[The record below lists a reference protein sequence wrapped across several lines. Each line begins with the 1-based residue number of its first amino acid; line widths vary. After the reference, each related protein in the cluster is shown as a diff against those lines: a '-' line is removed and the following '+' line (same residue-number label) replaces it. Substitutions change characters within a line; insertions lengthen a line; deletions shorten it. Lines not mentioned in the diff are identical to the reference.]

1 MKNMLLA
8 ATAFVAI
15 TCPAFA
21 MEEAQELKPA
31 TITIVAN
38 LDKTKSRPLEKD
50 RDGYSA
56 GHFSYYGM
64 PKGYTYDHSNHTV
77 SFKIPSPSESE
88 MYDFSISYTPVTTW
102 KSENETW
109 YTHTFFADLPFS
121 NEDRTV
127 EAILLEI
134 TRNDPPFGGGACRP
148 PRTTNVVY
156 KR

>member
-1 MKNMLLA
+1 MKNMLFA
-8 ATAFVAI
+8 ATAFMAI

-21 MEEAQELKPA
+21 MEDDQGLKPA

-38 LDKTKSRPLEKD
+38 LDKTKSPALRQREPGCD
-50 RDGYSA
+50 DA
-56 GHFSYYGM
+56 GHFSYGM
-64 PKGYTYDHSNHTV
+64 PKEYTYDNNKHTV

-148 PRTTNVVY
+148 PRTTTVVY